1 MSDLR
6 AIADLYAE
14 VDDSL
19 EALRDKAVADGA
31 TTQRERIEH
40 KQRMKR

>member
-14 VDDSL
+14 VDHSL
-19 EALRDKAVADGA
+19 EALRDNTVAD
-31 TTQRERIEH
+31 EES
-40 KQRMKR
+40 